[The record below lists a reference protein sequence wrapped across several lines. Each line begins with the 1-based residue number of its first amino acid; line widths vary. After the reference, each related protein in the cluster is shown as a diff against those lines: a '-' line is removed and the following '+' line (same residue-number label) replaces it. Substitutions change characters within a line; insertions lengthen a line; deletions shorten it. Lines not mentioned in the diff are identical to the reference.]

1 MKKSLERERNTELL
15 GDVTD
20 FLHKI
25 YSSIAETLPDVR
37 DDAGGAADD
46 PNSGILELET
56 EYQPGVSS
64 KPRKK
69 RRSVVLRDRSLET
82 RYLPPGSMK
91 EYWVQYTRQSKLKS
105 PASFPCFW
113 RVALAMFQK
122 LILFDADF
130 FDAECFD
137 IIGNPLRFGL
147 QTFQL

>member
-1 MKKSLERERNTELL
+1 MKKSLDRDRNTELL

-46 PNSGILELET
+46 PDSGILELET
-56 EYQPGVSS
+56 EYQPGVGVSS

-69 RRSVVLRDRSLET
+69 RRSVVLRDRTLET
-82 RYLPPGSMK
+82 RFLPPGSMK

-105 PASFPCFW
+105 PASVPCFW
-113 RVALAMFQK
+113 RVALAMFQH
-122 LILFDADF
+122 
-130 FDAECFD
+130 
-137 IIGNPLRFGL
+137 IGFSLVLQGL
-147 QTFQL
+147 HSI